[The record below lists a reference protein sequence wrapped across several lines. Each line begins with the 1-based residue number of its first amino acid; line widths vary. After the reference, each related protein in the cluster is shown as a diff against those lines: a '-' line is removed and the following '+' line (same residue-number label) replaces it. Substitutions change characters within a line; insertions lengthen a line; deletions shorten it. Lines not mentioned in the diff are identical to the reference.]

1 MPYENFKSKNPLVVL
16 KITTNARKFGV
27 ETLQNE
33 EFVSILLNV
42 KKLEISSKQR
52 QALAEIFA
60 KLIKI
65 EEDSQ
70 LSK

>member
-1 MPYENFKSKNPLVVL
+1 MPYENFKSKNPLVL
-16 KITTNARKFGV
+16 KITTNASKFGV

-33 EFVSILLNV
+33 EFVSVLLNV
-42 KKLEISSKQR
+42 KKLEISSEQR

>member
-1 MPYENFKSKNPLVVL
+1 MPYENFKSKNTLVL

-42 KKLEISSKQR
+42 KKLEISSEQR
-52 QALAEIFA
+52 KTMAEIFA

>member
-1 MPYENFKSKNPLVVL
+1 MPYENFKSKNPIVL
-16 KITTNARKFGV
+16 
-27 ETLQNE
+27 
-33 EFVSILLNV
+33 SILLNV
-42 KKLEISSKQR
+42 KKLEISSEQR

>member
-1 MPYENFKSKNPLVVL
+1 MSYENFKSKNPLVL
-16 KITTNARKFGV
+16 KITTNARKFGA

-33 EFVSILLNV
+33 EFVSILLNA
-42 KKLEISSKQR
+42 KKLEILSEQR
-52 QALAEIFA
+52 QAMAEIFA

>member
-1 MPYENFKSKNPLVVL
+1 MPYENFKSKNSFVL

-42 KKLEISSKQR
+42 KKLEISSEQR
-52 QALAEIFA
+52 HALAEIFA

>member
-1 MPYENFKSKNPLVVL
+1 MSYENFKSKNSLVL

-33 EFVSILLNV
+33 EFVSVLLNV
-42 KKLEISSKQR
+42 KKLEISSEQR
-52 QALAEIFA
+52 HALAEIFA

>member
-1 MPYENFKSKNPLVVL
+1 MPYENFKSKNPLVL

-33 EFVSILLNV
+33 EFVSILLDV
-42 KKLEISSKQR
+42 KKLEILSEQR
-52 QALAEIFA
+52 QTMAEIFA